1 MNHFRLNLAFIG
13 ALVVLTSLGVGVV
26 WSGRPEVPAFKPPRA
41 VTTARLAIHF
51 EPREAQTGEPAH
63 FTARGAGYSVS
74 LGPTRMNVNLAGPNR
89 GSGETVEM
97 EIVGGDQHAKAEGLD
112 RLPGNSNYFIGN
124 NPSLWRR
131 KVPHFARVRYD
142 DVYPGIDLVY
152 YGASEEG
159 GSVNGHLEYDFVVEP
174 GADPA
179 VIQLA
184 FHGAQEVSLDG
195 GGDLLLETGA
205 GEIRQH
211 RPVVYQELA
220 ETRKRVGGRYRLAR
234 EGRVRF
240 EIGTYDRS
248 LPLVIDPMFE
258 FSTYLGGDGDDQAF
272 GIAVGPDGSVYV
284 VGWTESADFP
294 AGSPP
299 ALTGS
304 GNSPQQGRPG
314 TGRDAFLTRFDN
326 SLSERLV
333 QNFFGG
339 NNTDQAFDVV
349 VDRDGNPYIIGF
361 TDSSDFPTTDDSQPS
376 GGRDSFIAT
385 FDANGRLL
393 YSGLL
398 GGNGDDEG
406 FAIDSLV
413 IGDSVLVVSGGGT
426 EGNFPVTPDAFQPNY
441 GGGTRDGYVDAL
453 RLDTTV
459 GPTFAVAER
468 ATSYLGGNRFDIVDS
483 FTFANFRINFGF
495 RFDQNDPVV
504 GMTTSSDGLFVSP
517 DAPQPNRAGGT
528 DGYVSVLRLD
538 PTFAPAWPTGDDVA
552 AFATYLPGGS
562 KDESEVSFEISE
574 GGLGGPRFKDKMFFF
589 YNTRSDDVPTQEGV
603 FMEDNPGGTQ
613 SVVMSGLVFNEQ
625 TGTAEF
631 RTTYVGGN
639 ELDQVAGM
647 TLDSSGRPYVVGLT
661 FSRNLPTTLDAPFPN
676 PSGQAFNGFLIV
688 LDEELLG
695 IDFGTYL
702 WGGPNSVATDVAV
715 DLGPFGSIYV
725 TGINQRG
732 AFTTPGAS
740 QPGYGGGP
748 WDATGGA
755 ISPVQPTL
763 RGQLNGVNFI
773 NVHTALQITDRIRGQ
788 VE

>member
-1 MNHFRLNLAFIG
+1 MKHFRLNLAFIG
-13 ALVVLTSLGVGVV
+13 TLVVLTSLGVGVV

-63 FTARGAGYSVS
+63 FTARGPGYSVLLS
-74 LGPTRMNVNLAGPNR
+74 ATRMTMNLAGPNR

-131 KVPHFARVRYD
+131 NVPHFARVRYD

-159 GSVNGHLEYDFVVEP
+159 GSVNGHLEYDFVVES

-248 LPLVIDPMFE
+248 LPLVIDPMFDY
-258 FSTYLGGDGDDQAF
+258 STFLGGNGDDQAF
-272 GIAVGPDGSVYV
+272 GIAVDTNGNSYIT
-284 VGWTESADFP
+284 GWTTSTNF
-294 AGSPP
+294 SV
-299 ALTGS
+299 S
-304 GNSPQQGRPG
+304 GTPLQGTRLG
-314 TGRDAFLTRFDN
+314 LRDAFLTAINRDG
-326 SLSERLV
+326 SETPYSTYL
-333 QNFFGG
+333 GG
-339 NNTDQAFDVV
+339 GRSDQGWDVS
-349 VDRDGNPYIIGF
+349 VDRDSNAYVTGS
-361 TDSSDFPTTDDSQPS
+361 TDSFDFPITDGSQPS
-376 GGRDSFIAT
+376 GGLDSFIAV
-385 FDANGRLL
+385 FDANGGLV
-393 YSGLL
+393 YSGVL

-406 FAIDSLV
+406 LAIDSLV
-413 IGDSVLVVSGGGT
+413 IEDRVLVISGGGT
-426 EGNFPVTPDAFQPNY
+426 EGNFPVTPDAFQPDY
-441 GGGTRDGYVDAL
+441 GGGPSDGYVDAL

-459 GPTFAVAER
+459 GPTFAVEER

-483 FTFANFRINFGF
+483 FTFANLTMNVGL
-495 RFDQNDPVV
+495 RFDENDPVV
-504 GMTTSSDGLFVSP
+504 GMTTGSDGLFVSP

-528 DGYVSVLRLD
+528 DIYVAVLRLD
-538 PTFAPAWPTGDDVA
+538 PTFASAWPSEPND
-552 AFATYLPGGS
+552 FATYIGGSGDERELKIAENSSAIPLDRIVFSYSTDSLDLATGEGVSLPNYPGGLQS
-562 KDESEVSFEISE
+562 MAVSRMAFDPETSEII
-574 GGLGGPRFKDKMFFF
+574 P
-589 YNTRSDDVPTQEGV
+589 PI
-603 FMEDNPGGTQ
+603 
-613 SVVMSGLVFNEQ
+613 
-625 TGTAEF
+625 
-631 RTTYVGGN
+631 TTYVGGD
-639 ELDQVAGM
+639 EFDQVAGM
-647 TLDSSGRPYVVGLT
+647 ALDSSGRPYVVGLT
-661 FSRNLPTTLDAPFPN
+661 FSQNLPTTLDAPFPN

-688 LDEELLG
+688 LDDELQG
-695 IDFGTYL
+695 VDFGTYL
-702 WGGPNSVATDVAV
+702 WGGLNSVATDVAV
-715 DLGPFGSIYV
+715 DLGPFGPIYV
-725 TGINQRG
+725 TGINQQG
-732 AFTTPGAS
+732 AFTTPGAF
-740 QPGYGGGP
+740 QPGYRGGP
-748 WDATGGA
+748 WDATVGA

-773 NVHTALQITDRIRGQ
+773 NVHTAVQITGRIRGQ

>member
-1 MNHFRLNLAFIG
+1 MKHFRLNLAFIG
-13 ALVVLTSLGVGVV
+13 TLVVLTSLGVGVV

-63 FTARGAGYSVS
+63 FTARGPGYSVLLS
-74 LGPTRMNVNLAGPNR
+74 ATRMTMNLAGPNR

-97 EIVGGDQHAKAEGLD
+97 GIVGGNQHAKAEGLD

-131 KVPHFARVRYD
+131 NVPHFARVRYD

-159 GSVNGHLEYDFVVEP
+159 GSVNGHLEYDFVVES

-248 LPLVIDPMFE
+248 LPLVIDPMFDY
-258 FSTYLGGDGDDQAF
+258 STFLGGDGDDQAF
-272 GIAVGPDGSVYV
+272 GIDVGINGTAYV
-284 VGWTESADFP
+284 TGWTTSTNFP
-294 AGSPP
+294 V
-299 ALTGS
+299 S
-304 GNSPQQGRPG
+304 GKPFSTRLGP
-314 TGRDAFLTRFDN
+314 RDAFLTAINRDG
-326 SLSERLV
+326 SELV
-333 QNFFGG
+333 YSSFFGG
-339 NNTDQAFDVV
+339 GGSDQGLDIT
-349 VDRDGNPYIIGF
+349 VDRDGNAYITGF
-361 TDSSDFPTTDDSQPS
+361 TDSSDFPTTDGSQPS
-376 GGRDSFIAT
+376 GGFDSFIAA
-385 FDANGRLL
+385 FDANGGLV

-406 FAIDSLV
+406 LAIDSLV
-413 IGDSVLVVSGGGT
+413 IGDSVLVGSGGGT
-426 EGNFPVTPDAFQPNY
+426 EGNFPVTPDAFQLDY
-441 GGGTRDGYVDAL
+441 GGGTRDGYVNAL

-459 GPTFAVAER
+459 GPTFAVEER
-468 ATSYLGGNRFDIVDS
+468 ATSYLGGNRFDTVDS
-483 FTFANFRINFGF
+483 FTFGNFRFSVGF

-528 DGYVSVLRLD
+528 DAYVSVLRLD

-574 GGLGGPRFKDKMFFF
+574 ASVGGPRFKDKMFFF

-613 SVVMSGLVFNEQ
+613 SVVMSGLAFNEQ

-631 RTTYVGGN
+631 RTTYVGGD
-639 ELDQVAGM
+639 EFDQVAG
-647 TLDSSGRPYVVGLT
+647 TALDSSGRPYVVGLT
-661 FSRNLPTTLDAPFPN
+661 FSQNLPTTLDAPFPN
-676 PSGQAFNGFLIV
+676 PSGQAFNGFLLV
-688 LDEELLG
+688 LDDELQG
-695 IDFGTYL
+695 VDFGTYL
-702 WGGPNSVATDVAV
+702 WGGLNSVATDVAV

-725 TGINQRG
+725 TGINQQG
-732 AFTTPGAS
+732 ALTTPGAF

-748 WDATGGA
+748 WDATVGA

-773 NVHTALQITDRIRGQ
+773 NVHNALQITGRIRGQ